1 MIGVFGRNACV
12 AAALIGMTATAGID
26 PATAQEQGRIK
37 IGVGYYDILQQ
48 DEEAAAFNL
57 EWRPGVRY
65 FGFLSPHVG
74 GIVASNGA
82 AYGYAGFGAEWV
94 IDDRFVILP
103 FADVGLYAEGDG
115 VDLGHVVEFRTGLE
129 LAYRFEDGSEI
140 GVSGMHLSNADL
152 DETNPGTE
160 IVLVHYAV
168 PTARFTD

>member
-1 MIGVFGRNACV
+1 MIGRSIGAV
-12 AAALIGMTATAGID
+12 AALTGVIVATGSDA
-26 PATAQEQGRIK
+26 ASAQDQGRIK

-74 GIVASNGA
+74 GIVATNGA

-94 IDDRFVILP
+94 IDDQFVILP

-140 GVSGMHLSNADL
+140 GISGMHLSNADL
-152 DETNPGTE
+152 DDTNPGTE

-168 PTARFTD
+168 PTARFMD

>member
-1 MIGVFGRNACV
+1 MIGVFGKSFRAV
-12 AAALIGMTATAGID
+12 VALIGVIVAAGNN
-26 PATAQEQGRIK
+26 PAAAQEQGRIK
-37 IGVGYYDILQQ
+37 IGLGYYDILHR

-74 GIVASNGA
+74 GIIATNGA

-94 IDDRFVILP
+94 IDDQFVILP

-129 LAYRFEDGSEI
+129 LAYRFENGSEI
-140 GVSGMHLSNADL
+140 GISGMHLSNADL

-160 IVLVHYAV
+160 IVLVHYSV
-168 PTARFTD
+168 PTARFMD